1 MPRLRYIVFLS
12 FIAAVILLATR
23 LLGGTRPALALAT
36 IMSKPDGTACDRPCL
51 FGVRPGE
58 TSFEQATQILNSHP
72 LTHDAKWSDDH
83 TLQLTGPSAYVA
95 FSLTSDELIDSIT
108 FTDNLDDS
116 GIPVPGSLV
125 DTITLGELILAFGKP
140 NVALPGSNYFVP
152 GFPDVGIIAAAARPS
167 NLRAFVKAG
176 TPVNMIMIYVVRPCP
191 KNFNY
196 FVHPWIGF
204 KPFVKYYADVK
215 GHALSSRV
223 SGVPIPPYAM
233 CQQ

>member
-1 MPRLRYIVFLS
+1 VTHAF
-12 FIAAVILLATR
+12 AAQGPETA
-23 LLGGTRPALALAT
+23 
-36 IMSKPDGTACDRPCL
+36 KPDQSRGTACDQPCL

-58 TSFEQATQILNSHP
+58 TSVEQAVLILNSHP
-72 LTHDAKWSDDH
+72 LTREAKWLNDH
-83 TLQLTGPSAYVA
+83 TLQLTGPAAYVA

-125 DTITLGELILAFGKP
+125 DSITLGELILAFGTP

-167 NLRAFVKAG
+167 NLKTFVKAS
-176 TPVNMIMIYVVRPCP
+176 TPVNIIMIYVVRPCP
-191 KNFNY
+191 KNNDY
-196 FVHPWIGF
+196 IVHPWMGF
-204 KPFVKYYADVK
+204 KTFNKYFADLR
-215 GHALSSRV
+215 GYTISSRV

-233 CQQ
+233 CQNS